1 MNVIVMESMTRSCR
15 APTQEDIRMRTLRC
29 LAVLA
34 LPALAACAI
43 TLEPAPRGTTQQA
56 ITGVADPD
64 TPESKVVVRFKAEA
78 GPEVENCTATYLTP
92 DPWSRAR
99 TAFLRGAVRRV

>member
-1 MNVIVMESMTRSCR
+1 
-15 APTQEDIRMRTLRC
+15 MRTLRC

-78 GPEVENCTATYLTP
+78 GPETENCTATYLTP
-92 DPWSRAR
+92 DLLVTGAHCFPEGSGPSR
-99 TAFLRGAVRRV
+99 